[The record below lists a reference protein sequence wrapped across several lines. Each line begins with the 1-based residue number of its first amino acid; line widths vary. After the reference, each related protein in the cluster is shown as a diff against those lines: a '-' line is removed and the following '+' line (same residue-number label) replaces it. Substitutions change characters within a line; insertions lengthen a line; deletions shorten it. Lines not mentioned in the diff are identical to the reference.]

1 MFNREYAPRT
11 MSNAEPDS
19 RARFIRRTYAH
30 LAGALLAF
38 GLLEAYLLQL
48 EVSYTLT
55 ERVLTMPYGWLMV
68 LGAFMLVGWL
78 CRGLAHATN
87 NKGMQ
92 YVGLGLYVVIEAMIF
107 VPLMV
112 LALGYAGPGLLV
124 QAGVMTGLLFAA
136 LTATVFIT
144 RKDFSFMKSALTFGA
159 FVAMGLIICAV
170 AFGITL
176 GTWFSVAMIVF
187 AGGAILYDTSN
198 VLHHYEEDQYVAAS
212 LELFASVALLLWYVI
227 RLLMSRD

>member
-1 MFNREYAPRT
+1 MFDREYAPRC

-38 GLLEAYLLQL
+38 GLLEALLLQF
-48 EVSYTLT
+48 EASYTLS
-55 ERVLTMPYGWLMV
+55 ERLLTMPYGWLMV

-78 CRGLAHATN
+78 CRGLANSTN

-92 YVGLGLYVVIEAMIF
+92 YMGLALYVVIEALIF

-112 LALGYAGPGLLV
+112 IALGVAGPGLLV

-159 FVAMGLIICAV
+159 FVAMGLIVCAV
-170 AFGITL
+170 LFGISL

>member
-1 MFNREYAPRT
+1 MFNQEYAT
-11 MSNAEPDS
+11 HSMSNAAPDS

-55 ERVLTMPYGWLMV
+55 ERVLTMPFGWLMV

-78 CRGLAHATN
+78 CRGLANATN

-92 YVGLGLYVVIEAMIF
+92 YVGLGLYVVIEAVIF
-107 VPLMV
+107 VPLMI
-112 LALGYAGPGLLV
+112 LALGVAGSGLLV
-124 QAGVMTGLLFAA
+124 QAAVMTGLLFAA

-170 AFGITL
+170 AFGISL

-198 VLHHYEEDQYVAAS
+198 VLHHYGEDQYVAAS